1 MKTFIIFLSYT
12 IILLLYFP
20 SCKDFTLRKKKSD
33 NSIKL
38 SKIKTIS
45 FNNCT
50 NESIQ
55 YTYKQIYNL
64 KKIKNNLM
72 LANIYFQ
79 MGHYYLNKNR
89 SDSAF
94 YYFNH
99 AKEAFSIDNNSNNN
113 NNIFIGK
120 SLINM
125 AIIQANEGDY
135 IGSEETAVEA
145 LKYIKNSQ
153 NNTSLSAVY
162 NCLAISKTE
171 QKDYDQA
178 IKYYNLALN
187 FSTNKISEINIKN
200 NGAVVNIKAGNYNN
214 AIQILTNLSKD
225 PFINNRPLLQA
236 RITDN
241 LAYAKWLFNSNYK
254 ADKDFYQALEI
265 RKKAFDTIGQ
275 IANHYHLSEYF
286 EKTSIKKAIFHA
298 NKMYDIALK
307 LGNID
312 DQLAAMQ
319 KIILLDTPSTH
330 EKDYFNAYIKL
341 SDKINLKRTQAKN
354 QFALIRYDVER
365 NKEENA
371 LLKAEN
377 AQKNYLLLK
386 QKVMFG
392 SATCLTILILILL
405 IFWYRRRKAKFR
417 QEKIEEVH
425 RTKLKYSKKIHD
437 EVANGIYFL
446 MVQLENNSDAKPTKI
461 IDELEILYHK
471 SRDISHDAEFK
482 IDSKEEF
489 SITLRNMIKP
499 YGAKNTRIILIG
511 NEPHIWENISDDK
524 KEEIYYIL
532 KELMTNMKKHSQA
545 DIVTLKF
552 KNEDSIISIEYSDN
566 GVGLAGSGDIPNKDL
581 KNIKDRLN
589 PIQGSFFIDHEKKIG
604 LAIKIIISI

>member
-1 MKTFIIFLSYT
+1 MKTYIIYLSY
-12 IILLLYFP
+12 IVVLLLYFP
-20 SCKDFTLRKKKSD
+20 SCKDFTIRKKKSD
-33 NSIKL
+33 SSIKK
-38 SKIKTIS
+38 SKIYNTP
-45 FNNCT
+45 FTYYT
-50 NESIQ
+50 NETIQ
-55 YTYKQIYNL
+55 LTYKEIYRL
-64 KKIKNNLM
+64 KKEKNNGL

-79 MGHYYLNKNR
+79 MGHYYLNKNK
-89 SDSAF
+89 SDSSF

-99 AKEAFSIDNNSNNN
+99 AKEAYLLDNNNV
-113 NNIFIGK
+113 FIGK
-120 SLINM
+120 SLIDM

-145 LKYIKNSQ
+145 LRYIKKTQHNA
-153 NNTSLSAVY
+153 SLSAVY

-178 IKYYNLALN
+178 IKYYNLALK
-187 FSTNKISEINIKN
+187 FSTSKISVINIKN
-200 NGAVVNIKAGNYNN
+200 NEAVVNIKAGNYDN
-214 AIQILTNLSKD
+214 AIKILTKLIND
-225 PFINNRPLLQA
+225 PFLNNLPLHKA

-241 LAYAKWLFNSNYK
+241 LAYAKWLDNPNYK
-254 ADKDFYQALEI
+254 ADKDLYQALKI
-265 RKKAFDTIGQ
+265 REKASDSIGQ
-275 IANHYHLSEYF
+275 IANHYHLSEYY

-330 EKDYFNAYIKL
+330 EKNYFNSYIRL
-341 SDKINLKRTQAKN
+341 NDEINFKRIRAKN
-354 QFALIRYDVER
+354 QFALIRYEVER

-377 AQKNYLLLK
+377 AQKNYLLL
-386 QKVMFG
+386 QQNVTIG
-392 SATCLTILILILL
+392 SIIILALIIVILV
-405 IFWYRRRKAKFR
+405 IFWHKRRNAKFR

-446 MVQLENNSDAKPTKI
+446 MIQLQNNSDVKPTKI
-461 IDELEILYHK
+461 IDELDQLYLK
-471 SRDISHDAEFK
+471 SRDISHDSDYK
-482 IDSKEEF
+482 IGLNEEF

-499 YGAKNTRIILIG
+499 YGSKDTRIILIG
-511 NEPHIWENISDDK
+511 NESHIWDNIPNNK
-524 KEEIYYIL
+524 KEDLYYIL

-552 KNEDSIISIEYSDN
+552 KKEDYIISIEYTDN
-566 GVGLAGSGDIPNKDL
+566 GVGFAGSGTGPFADL
-581 KNIKDRLN
+581 KNINDRLH
-589 PIQGSFFIDHEKKIG
+589 PKKGHYIIDRNKKTG
-604 LAIKIIISI
+604 CSIKILYSISN